1 MLSLIRVQG
10 LSKLVQFIAISACL
24 IVPATGLSQ
33 ESESGADDV
42 ALEEII
48 VTARKRTQA
57 LSNVPIAISAIGQSQ
72 IEAFGYTNLES
83 WFRTTPSV
91 SLVDGGAQRKQVVI
105 RGIAIDHSVR
115 ADSLSSIYLDE
126 TLVSGNL
133 FGLDLRIFDMER
145 LEVLKGPQGT
155 LFGGGSIS
163 GAVRYITNKP
173 NTTEYQTNVALDLSK
188 TDGADDPG
196 WSVDAMVNVPLVE
209 GVLGLRAV
217 VYNADHAGYYHND
230 NLGLENQ
237 GQYDQT
243 GGRLSLRWTPTETLS
258 VTGTYFID
266 ETDQDGWYRSSGDNW
281 QALNQDNRMQELL
294 TADAEII
301 SLNVEWDVGWATITS
316 ATAQYDF
323 EALRKV
329 DRTFLGVD
337 LIYDPAR
344 LAVLDDEDEEV
355 FSQELRIVSAPDSFG
370 NFDWIA
376 GLYYSDR
383 DTNQRV
389 GDYIGIGDGY
399 DQNNA
404 GDVFAAAAPGQTFV
418 GVFPVGYVSPFGP
431 TEQGCLPGTC
441 SIDTVEEG
449 TYPDM
454 IYREIGHRIQEQLA
468 FFGEVSYSF
477 NDSWTGT
484 FGYRRTETDTE
495 GSFVNQVAEGDPVFS
510 ENVVTPP
517 YEEPHDNYM
526 FNVAYQMN
534 DDVLFF
540 ARAAE
545 GFRVGTG
552 GLGPT
557 IQPSC
562 QALAEQVFGFVPGK
576 ITSDTMWGYDLGAK
590 MTLADGRLS
599 LNAGFFRNDWTD
611 IQVQVRL
618 EGDATCSIRVT
629 QNVASATGD
638 GFEFDATWAATDQLR
653 LTLAGSW
660 VDFTLDDDQEF
671 LNAVAG
677 DRLPSHPDL
686 NLSASATY
694 DFPFSDNWDG
704 FVRGELSY
712 VGEILGDFNADAGVP
727 RGSFGEYTIVN
738 LRFGASTEKWNVAL
752 YFDNLFDEDAL
763 TFQFK
768 DRRDRTESLVA
779 RPFTVGVNVRTRF

>member
-1 MLSLIRVQG
+1 MLPLRKAQG
-10 LSKLVQFIAISACL
+10 LNKLVQFIAISACL
-24 IVPATGLSQ
+24 IIPATGLSQ
-33 ESESGADDV
+33 ESGADDV

-48 VTARKRTQA
+48 VTARKRTQS

-72 IEAFGYTNLES
+72 IEDFGYTNLES
-83 WFRTTPSV
+83 WFRTMPSV

-173 NTTEYQTNVALDLSK
+173 DTTEYQTNVALDVSK

-281 QALNQDNRMQELL
+281 QDHNQANRMQELL

-301 SLNVEWDVGWATITS
+301 SLNVEWDVGWAAITS

-329 DRTFLGVD
+329 DRTFLGID
-337 LIYDPAR
+337 QFLDSAR

-355 FSQELRIVSAPDSFG
+355 FSQELRIVSAPDTFG
-370 NFDWIA
+370 KFDWIA

-389 GDYIGIGDGY
+389 GDYIGLGDGY

-404 GDVFAAAAPGQTFV
+404 GQLFADAAPTQDFV
-418 GVFPVGYVSPFGP
+418 FPFPVGYVSPFGP
-431 TEQGCLPGTC
+431 TQQGCLPGTC
-441 SIDTVEEG
+441 STDTVDPG
-449 TYPDM
+449 TFPDM
-454 IYREIGHRIQEQLA
+454 IYREIGHRTQEQLA

-484 FGYRRTETDTE
+484 FGYRRTETDTS
-495 GSFVNQVAEGDPVFS
+495 GSFVNQVADAGEPVFS
-510 ENVVTPP
+510 ENVVTPL

-534 DDVLFF
+534 DNMLFF

-552 GLGPT
+552 GAGPT

-599 LNAGFFRNDWTD
+599 LNAGFFRNEWTD

-618 EGDATCSIRVT
+618 EGNATCSIRVT
-629 QNVASATGD
+629 QNVAAATGD
-638 GFEFDATWAATDQLR
+638 GFEIDATWAATDQLL

-671 LNAVAG
+671 LNALSG

-752 YFDNLFDEDAL
+752 YFDNLFNEDAL

>member
-1 MLSLIRVQG
+1 MLPLRKAQG
-10 LSKLVQFIAISACL
+10 LNKLVQFIAISACL
-24 IVPATGLSQ
+24 IIPATGLSQ
-33 ESESGADDV
+33 ESGADV
-42 ALEEII
+42 AALEEII
-48 VTARKRTQA
+48 VTARKRAQA
-57 LSNVPIAISAIGQSQ
+57 LSNVPIAISAIGQTK
-72 IEAFGYTNLES
+72 IEDYGYTNLES
-83 WFRTTPSV
+83 YFRTIPSV
-91 SLVDGGAQRKQVVI
+91 GLVDGGAQRKQVII
-105 RGIAIDHSVR
+105 RGIAIDSSVR
-115 ADSLSSIYLDE
+115 AESLSSIYMDE
-126 TLVSGNL
+126 TLVSGGL

-163 GAVRYITNKP
+163 GAIRYISNKP
-173 NTTEYQTNVALDLSK
+173 DTTEYQTNVAVDVSDTK
-188 TDGADDPG
+188 GADDPG

-217 VYNADHAGYYHND
+217 VYKADHAGYYHND
-230 NLGLENQ
+230 YLGLENQ

-281 QALNQDNRMQELL
+281 QDLNQANRMEELL
-294 TADAEII
+294 TADGEII

-323 EALRKV
+323 EAFRKV
-329 DRTFLGVD
+329 DRTFLGID
-337 LIYDPAR
+337 AFFDPAR
-344 LAVLDDEDEEV
+344 LAVLDDEDEES
-355 FSQELRIVSAPDSFG
+355 FSEELRIVSAPDSFG

-376 GLYYSDR
+376 GLYYSDY

-389 GDYIGIGDGY
+389 GDYIGLGDGY

-404 GDVFAAAAPGQTFV
+404 GDVFAAAAPTQDFV
-418 GVFPVGYVSPFGP
+418 FPFPVGYVSPFGP

-441 SIDTVEEG
+441 SSDTVLPG

-454 IYREIGHRIQEQLA
+454 IYREIGHRTQEQLA
-468 FFGEVSYSF
+468 FFGELSYKF

-484 FGYRRTETDTE
+484 VGYRRTETDTA
-495 GSFVNQVAEGDPVFS
+495 GSFVNQVADAGEPVFS
-510 ENVVTPP
+510 ENVVTDP
-517 YEEPHDNYM
+517 YEEPHDNFM
-526 FNVAYQMN
+526 GNLAYQIN
-534 DDVLFF
+534 DDVLVF

-552 GLGPT
+552 GAGPT

-576 ITSDTMWGYDLGAK
+576 ITSDTMWGYEIGTK

-599 LNAGFFRNDWTD
+599 LNAGLFRNEWTD
-611 IQVQVRL
+611 IQVRVRL
-618 EGDATCSIRVT
+618 EGNATCSIRVT
-629 QNVASATGD
+629 QNVAAATGD
-638 GFEFDATWAATDQLR
+638 GFEFDATWLATDRLR
-653 LTLAGSW
+653 LGFAGSW
-660 VDFTLDDDQEF
+660 VDFTLDDDQQF
-671 LNAVAG
+671 LNALAG

-686 NLSASATY
+686 NLSASANY
-694 DFPFSDNWDG
+694 DFPLSDNWDG

-712 VGEILGDFNADAGVP
+712 VGEILGDFNADANLP
-727 RGSFGEYTIVN
+727 RGSFGEYTIAN
-738 LRFGASTEKWNVAL
+738 LRFGASTEKWDVAL
-752 YFDNLFDEDAL
+752 YFDNLFDENAL

-779 RPFTVGVNVRTRF
+779 RPFSVGVNVRTRF

>member
-1 MLSLIRVQG
+1 MFLLRRVQG
-10 LSKLVQFIAISACL
+10 LGILVQFIVISACL
-24 IVPATGLSQ
+24 IVPVTGSSQ
-33 ESESGADDV
+33 ESGTDNV
-42 ALEEII
+42 VLEEII
-48 VTARKRTQA
+48 VTARKRAQA
-57 LSNVPIAISAIGQSQ
+57 LSNVPIAISAIGQTK
-72 IEAFGYTNLES
+72 IEDYGYTNLES
-83 WFRTTPSV
+83 YFRTIPSV
-91 SLVDGGAQRKQVVI
+91 ALVDGGAQRKQVII
-105 RGIAIDHSVR
+105 RGITVDHSVR
-115 ADSLSSIYLDE
+115 GESLSSIYVDE
-126 TLVSGNL
+126 TLVSGGL

-163 GAVRYITNKP
+163 GAIRYISNKP
-173 NTTEYQTNVALDLSK
+173 NTTEYQTNVAVDVSD
-188 TDGADDPG
+188 TNGADDPG

-217 VYNADHAGYYHND
+217 VYKADHAGYYHND
-230 NLGLENQ
+230 NLGLKNQ

-243 GGRLSLRWTPTETLS
+243 GGRLSLRWTPTDTLS

-266 ETDQDGWYRSSGDNW
+266 DTDQDGWYRSSGDNW
-281 QALNQDNRMQELL
+281 QDLNQANRMQELL

-323 EALRKV
+323 EAFRKV
-329 DRTFLGVD
+329 DRTFLGID
-337 LIYDPAR
+337 AFYDPAR

-355 FSQELRIVSAPDSFG
+355 FSEELRIVSAPDSFG
-370 NFDWIA
+370 KFDWIA

-389 GDYIGIGDGY
+389 GDYIGLGDGY

-404 GDVFAAAAPGQTFV
+404 GDLFAAAAPGQDFV
-418 GVFPVGYVSPFGP
+418 DSFPVGYVSPFGP

-441 SIDTVEEG
+441 SIDTVEPG

-468 FFGEVSYSF
+468 FFGEVSYHF

-484 FGYRRTETDTE
+484 FGYRRTETDTA
-495 GSFVNQVAEGDPVFS
+495 GTFVNQVADSGNPVFS
-510 ENVVTPP
+510 ENVVTDP

-526 FNVAYQMN
+526 GNLAYQIN
-534 DDVLFF
+534 DDVLVF

-562 QALAEQVFGFVPGK
+562 QALAEEVFGFVPGK
-576 ITSDTMWGYDLGAK
+576 ITSDTMWGYEIGAK
-590 MTLADGRLS
+590 MTLADGRVS
-599 LNAGFFRNDWTD
+599 LNAGLFRNEWTD
-611 IQVQVRL
+611 IQVRVRL

-629 QNVASATGD
+629 QNVAAATGD
-638 GFEFDATWAATDQLR
+638 GLEFDATWLATDRLR
-653 LTLAGSW
+653 LGFAGSW
-660 VDFTLDDDQEF
+660 VDFTLDDDQPF
-671 LNAVAG
+671 LNALAG
-677 DRLPSHPDL
+677 DRLPSHPDI
-686 NLSASATY
+686 NLSASANY
-694 DFPFSDNWDG
+694 DFPLSDNLDG
-704 FVRGELSY
+704 FVRGEVSY
-712 VGEILGDFNADAGVP
+712 VGEILGVFNADENLP
-727 RGSFGEYTIVN
+727 RDTYGEYTIVN
-738 LRFGASTEKWNVAL
+738 LRLGARTEKWDVAL

-763 TFQFK
+763 AFQFK
-768 DRRDRTESLVA
+768 DRRGRTESLVA

>member
-1 MLSLIRVQG
+1 MFLLRRVQG
-10 LSKLVQFIAISACL
+10 LGILVQFIVISACL
-24 IVPATGLSQ
+24 IVPVTGSSQ
-33 ESESGADDV
+33 ESGTDNV
-42 ALEEII
+42 VLEEII
-48 VTARKRTQA
+48 VTARKRAQA
-57 LSNVPIAISAIGQSQ
+57 LSNVPIAISAIGQTK
-72 IEAFGYTNLES
+72 IEDYGYTNLES
-83 WFRTTPSV
+83 YFRTIPSV
-91 SLVDGGAQRKQVVI
+91 ALVDGGAQRKQVII
-105 RGIAIDHSVR
+105 RGITVDHSVR
-115 ADSLSSIYLDE
+115 GESLSSIYVDE
-126 TLVSGNL
+126 TLVSGGL

-163 GAVRYITNKP
+163 GAIRYISNKP
-173 NTTEYQTNVALDLSK
+173 NTTEYQTNVAVDVSD
-188 TDGADDPG
+188 TNGAGDPG

-217 VYNADHAGYYHND
+217 VYKADHAGYYHND
-230 NLGLENQ
+230 NLGLKNQ

-243 GGRLSLRWTPTETLS
+243 GGRLSLRWTPTDTLS

-266 ETDQDGWYRSSGDNW
+266 DTDQDGWYRSSGDNW
-281 QALNQDNRMQELL
+281 QDLNQANRMQELL

-323 EALRKV
+323 EAFRKV
-329 DRTFLGVD
+329 DRTFLGID
-337 LIYDPAR
+337 AFYDPAR

-355 FSQELRIVSAPDSFG
+355 FSEELRIVSAPDSFG
-370 NFDWIA
+370 KFDWIA

-389 GDYIGIGDGY
+389 GDYIGLGDGY

-404 GDVFAAAAPGQTFV
+404 GDVFAAAAPGQDFV
-418 GVFPVGYVSPFGP
+418 DSFPVGYVSPFGP

-441 SIDTVEEG
+441 SIDTVEPG

-468 FFGEVSYSF
+468 FFGEVSYHF

-484 FGYRRTETDTE
+484 FGYRRTETDTA
-495 GSFVNQVAEGDPVFS
+495 GTFVNQVADSGNPVFS
-510 ENVVTPP
+510 ENVVTDP

-526 FNVAYQMN
+526 GNLAYQIN
-534 DDVLFF
+534 DDVLVF

-562 QALAEQVFGFVPGK
+562 QALAEEVFGFVPGK
-576 ITSDTMWGYDLGAK
+576 ITSDTMWGYEIGTK

-599 LNAGFFRNDWTD
+599 LNAGLFRNEWTD
-611 IQVQVRL
+611 IQVRVRL

-629 QNVASATGD
+629 QNVAAATGD
-638 GFEFDATWAATDQLR
+638 GLEFDATWLATDRLR
-653 LTLAGSW
+653 LGFAGSW
-660 VDFTLDDDQEF
+660 VDFTLDDDQPF
-671 LNAVAG
+671 LNALAG
-677 DRLPSHPDL
+677 DRLPSHPDI
-686 NLSASATY
+686 NLSASANY
-694 DFPFSDNWDG
+694 DFPLSDNLDG
-704 FVRGELSY
+704 FVRGEVSY
-712 VGEILGDFNADAGVP
+712 VGEILGVFNADANLP
-727 RGSFGEYTIVN
+727 RDTYGEYTIVN
-738 LRFGASTEKWNVAL
+738 LRLGARTEKWDVAL

-763 TFQFK
+763 AFQFK
-768 DRRDRTESLVA
+768 DRRGRTESLVA